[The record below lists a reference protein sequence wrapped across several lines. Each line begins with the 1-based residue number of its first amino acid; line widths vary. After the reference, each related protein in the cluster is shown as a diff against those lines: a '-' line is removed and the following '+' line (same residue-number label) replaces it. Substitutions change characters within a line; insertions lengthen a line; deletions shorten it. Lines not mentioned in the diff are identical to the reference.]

1 MNPVTLTIDDIEV
14 KTTEGVTVLQAAQ
27 GAGAYIPSLC
37 AHPDLP
43 PFTEIKAADFVYRG
57 NELIKNTGSAED
69 FKGCQLCIV
78 EIEGID
84 GFPTACTTAAGEGMV
99 VHTNTPQV
107 QELRRNN
114 LALILAKHPHAC
126 LICAQREGCSLESCS
141 SDVPVSER
149 CCPEFGRC
157 ELQKVADYI
166 GIPED
171 TPRYIFRELPQVRD
185 EPLFEMDYNLCIG
198 CGRCV
203 RVCQNVRGVG
213 AIGAIYYGSELVI
226 GTTSG
231 PSLKESGCK
240 FCGACVEVCPT
251 GTLMDKGLK
260 RGEREA
266 TLVPCRSPCPAG
278 IDIPRYIHL
287 IAEGRFAEALAVVRE
302 KVPFPSVLGH
312 VCPHP
317 CEEECRRGQL
327 NHSVSISRLK
337 RFAAEHDTGLWK
349 TKSSAASP
357 THKRVAILGS
367 GPSGLTAAY
376 YLAKLGHSVIVFEA
390 LPVTGGMMRVG
401 IPRYRL
407 PVEVLDSE
415 ITAIEDIGVEIKVN
429 SKVESLDE
437 LFAQGYDAIFVG
449 IGAHR
454 GIRMGME
461 GEDIAGVIDGA
472 DFLRDVSLGREV
484 KVGDRVVVIGGG
496 DVAIDAARTA
506 LRLGAKEAAIVYRRT
521 RAEMPASPEEVEAA
535 LEEGVKIEYLA
546 APVRAMSVNGKLKVE
561 FIRMELGEIDAS
573 GRRRPQPIEGSEF
586 DKTYDMMIKAIGQ
599 EPDLPDGFA
608 SAAKRGGGIE
618 VDDETLA
625 TAREGVYA
633 GGDVVSGPASV
644 IEAIAAGRQAA
655 ISIDRYLGGN
665 GAIDEILLDTEKT
678 SPWLGRDEGFA
689 DKRRA
694 SMPCLPV
701 EQRLTG
707 FAGVELGF
715 DEAAAVEEAKRCL
728 RCDLRLQISP
738 VTLPP
743 EKWLEFSP
751 QNVSAV
757 PETEGVYQL
766 LDGQKTVIYIAGTPN
781 LRQSLEE
788 HLSSTEPCISKT
800 GYFWYEPDSLYT
812 MKESE
817 LIQQFL
823 QQHARMPEGN
833 EELLF

>member
-1 MNPVTLTIDDIEV
+1 MNSVTLTIDGTEV
-14 KTTEGVTVLQAAQ
+14 KTTEGATVLQAAQ
-27 GAGAYIPSLC
+27 GAGIYIPSLC

-57 NELIKNTGSAED
+57 SELNKNTDSIED
-69 FKGCQLCIV
+69 SNGCQLCIV
-78 EIEGID
+78 ESEGIEGLS
-84 GFPTACTTAAGEGMV
+84 TACTTAAREGMV
-99 VHTNTPQV
+99 VHTDTPQV
-107 QELRRNN
+107 RELRRNN
-114 LALILAKHPHAC
+114 LALILARHPHAC
-126 LICAQREGCSLESCS
+126 LTCAQRAGCSLESCS
-141 SDVPVSER
+141 SNVPVNER
-149 CCPEFGRC
+149 CCPKFGRC

-171 TPRYIFRELPQVRD
+171 TPRYIFRELPLVKD
-185 EPLFEMDYNLCIG
+185 EPLFEMDYNLCIA

-203 RVCQNVRGVG
+203 RVCHNLRGVG
-213 AIGAIYYGSELVI
+213 AIGAVYCDRELII

-251 GTLMDKGLK
+251 GTLMDKEHKG
-260 RGEREA
+260 GEREA
-266 TLVPCRSPCPAG
+266 ALVPCRSACPAG

-287 IAEGRFAEALAVVRE
+287 IAEGRFAEAIAVVRE
-302 KVPFPSVLGH
+302 KVPFPAVLGH

-317 CEEECRRGQL
+317 CEEVCRRVQL
-327 NHSVSISRLK
+327 NEPVSISRLK

-349 TKSSAASP
+349 TKSLAASP
-357 THKRVAILGS
+357 THKRVAIVGS

-376 YLAKLGHSVIVFEA
+376 YLAKLGHSVTVFEA

-407 PVEVLDSE
+407 PAEVLDSE
-415 ITAIEDIGVEIKVN
+415 SKAIEDIGVEIRLN

-437 LFAQGYDAIFVG
+437 LLAQGYEAIFAG

-454 GIRMGME
+454 GIRTGME
-461 GEDIAGVIDGA
+461 GEDTAGIVDGG
-472 DFLRDVSLGREV
+472 DFLRDVSLNREV
-484 KVGDRVVVIGGG
+484 TVGGRVVVIGGG

-506 LRLGAKEAAIVYRRT
+506 RRLGAKEAAIVYRRT
-521 RAEMPASPEEVEAA
+521 RAEMPASPEEIEQA

-573 GRRRPQPIEGSEF
+573 GRRSPQPIAGSEF
-586 DKTYDMMIKAIGQ
+586 NETCDTMIKAIGQ
-599 EPDLPDGFA
+599 EPDLPDGFGL
-608 SAAKRGGGIE
+608 AAKRDGRID

-633 GGDVVSGPASV
+633 GGDAVSGPASV
-644 IEAIAAGRQAA
+644 VEAIAAGRRGA

-665 GAIDEILLDTEKT
+665 GAIDEILLETET
-678 SPWLGRDEGFA
+678 PNPWLGRDEGFA

-701 EQRLTG
+701 EQRLTD
-707 FAGVELGF
+707 FTEVELGF

-728 RCDLRLQISP
+728 RCELRLQISP
-738 VTLPP
+738 VPLPP
-743 EKWLEFSP
+743 EKWLEFNP
-751 QNVSAV
+751 QTVSTV

-766 LDGQKTVIYIAGTPN
+766 LDGQKAVIYIAGTPN

-788 HLSSTEPCISKT
+788 HLSNTEPYLSQT
-800 GYFWYEPDSLYT
+800 GYFWYEENNLYT

-823 QQHARMPEGN
+823 QQHGRMPEGN